1 MTFKKT
7 GSSRQSFRILHQ
19 EKFEAFASPLTS
31 ERHGEFIVRVFAPS
45 LFTCLVQVPFI
56 YHRDRRFLI
65 ISILLLYLAVI
76 LSSIAAGV

>member
-19 EKFEAFASPLTS
+19 EKFEAF

-56 YHRDRRFLI
+56 YLRDRRFLI